1 MPGEAMSE
9 EEMQRQLHATS
20 VRLVQ
25 CGERG
30 FPFLMGTLQ
39 GFVGLLFGLQIV
51 THAMGYSS
59 GGFVESCTSLLPDH
73 TFSGVDFFP
82 QSGAPPYKVNAI
94 AGEGESIIGFMVD
107 VRKSEN
113 VPAMGSFVEFGPGS
127 TGLTCNGIQD
137 SAVTQNSNVPKTFV
151 QVKWQ
156 AQENGSS
163 SFFLRATFVDK
174 FTIFWSPVDVTI
186 QTPATTTPSTT
197 TLTSEQSTEQP
208 TTEQPTT
215 EQQTTELPNTD
226 QPSTE
231 QPTTGQTITEQTSTD
246 QPSTEQPTTEQP
258 ITEQTSTEQPSTTLG
273 TQSTTILVTQPSTIQ
288 LTTTLGTNPSTTQ
301 GSTPAPEGPSSTPDL
316 GLSRLYQAQASLIC
330 SLTINGH
337 GFLQPPTMKLI
348 RILQWTLSLAAETIS
363 LTLLCIWD
371 SGYVPPIALVSVV
384 LFTSLLGYCLL
395 IASLAIGPS
404 HELKKIHDVVSKV
417 VTILH
422 EVLLLA
428 AIFLCLWKIEESD
441 VMKICCDSL
450 LLLGAMAGYAA
461 WRFLFILI
469 FLLIIFL
476 FKTTMA
482 QRNRRGNDYTDSRC
496 RKSTVIIF
504 NLGNIAFAIALIVLM
519 FPCF

>member
-94 AGEGESIIGFMVD
+94 AGEGESIIVSLGGTSPDARRFTGFMVD

-226 QPSTE
+226 QPS
-231 QPTTGQTITEQTSTD
+231 
-246 QPSTEQPTTEQP
+246 
-258 ITEQTSTEQPSTTLG
+258 
-273 TQSTTILVTQPSTIQ
+273 
-288 LTTTLGTNPSTTQ
+288 
-301 GSTPAPEGPSSTPDL
+301 STPAPEGPSSTPDL

>member
-1 MPGEAMSE
+1 
-9 EEMQRQLHATS
+9 
-20 VRLVQ
+20 
-25 CGERG
+25 
-30 FPFLMGTLQ
+30 MGTLQ
-39 GFVGLLFGLQIV
+39 GFVGLLCGLQIV
-51 THAMGYSS
+51 THAMGFSS

-73 TFSGVDFFP
+73 SFGGVDISP

-94 AGEGESIIGFMVD
+94 AGEGESIIVRLGSTSPDARRFTGFMVD

-113 VPAMGSFVEFGPGS
+113 VPAKGSFVEFGPGS
-127 TGLTCNGIQD
+127 TGLKCDGIQD
-137 SAVTQNSNVPKTFV
+137 SAVTQKSNVQKTFV

-163 SFFLRATFVDK
+163 SFFLRATFVDN
-174 FTIFWSPVDVTI
+174 FSMFWSPVNVTI

-231 QPTTGQTITEQTSTD
+231 QPTTGQTITEQTS
-246 QPSTEQPTTEQP
+246 
-258 ITEQTSTEQPSTTLG
+258 
-273 TQSTTILVTQPSTIQ
+273 
-288 LTTTLGTNPSTTQ
+288 
-301 GSTPAPEGPSSTPDL
+301 STPAPEGPSSTPDL
-316 GLSRLYQAQASLIC
+316 GQPSDNGLSRLYLAEASLIC
-330 SLTINGH
+330 SLTINGN
-337 GFLQPPTMKLI
+337 GFLQPPTMKLF

-371 SGYVPPIALVSVV
+371 SGYIPPIALVSVV

-404 HELKKIHDVVSKV
+404 HELKKIHDGVSKV

-469 FLLIIFL
+469 FLFIIFL

-482 QRNRRGNDYTDSRC
+482 QRNRRGLSIQSYFCAFNVTHSTRENQLNLLCHILFVAGNDYTDSRC

>member
-1 MPGEAMSE
+1 
-9 EEMQRQLHATS
+9 
-20 VRLVQ
+20 
-25 CGERG
+25 
-30 FPFLMGTLQ
+30 MGTLQ
-39 GFVGLLFGLQIV
+39 GFVGLLCGLQIV
-51 THAMGYSS
+51 THAMGFSS

-73 TFSGVDFFP
+73 SFGGVDISP

-94 AGEGESIIGFMVD
+94 AGEGESIIVRLGSTSPDARRFTGFMVD

-113 VPAMGSFVEFGPGS
+113 VPAKGSFVEFGPGS
-127 TGLTCNGIQD
+127 TGLKCDGIQD
-137 SAVTQNSNVPKTFV
+137 SAVTQKSNVQKTFV

-163 SFFLRATFVDK
+163 SFFLRATFVDN
-174 FTIFWSPVDVTI
+174 FSMFWSPVNVTI

-246 QPSTEQPTTEQP
+246 QPSTEQP

-273 TQSTTILVTQPSTIQ
+273 TQSTILATQPSTIQ
-288 LTTTLGTNPSTTQ
+288 LTTTLGTNPSATQ

-316 GLSRLYQAQASLIC
+316 GQPSDNGLSRLYLAEASLIC
-330 SLTINGH
+330 SLTINGN
-337 GFLQPPTMKLI
+337 GFLQPPTMKLF

-371 SGYVPPIALVSVV
+371 SGYIPPIALVSVV

-404 HELKKIHDVVSKV
+404 HELKKIHDGVSKV

-469 FLLIIFL
+469 FLFIIFL

>member
-94 AGEGESIIGFMVD
+94 AGEGESIIVSLGGTSPDARRFTGFMVD

-231 QPTTGQTITEQTSTD
+231 QPTTGQTITEQTS
-246 QPSTEQPTTEQP
+246 
-258 ITEQTSTEQPSTTLG
+258 
-273 TQSTTILVTQPSTIQ
+273 
-288 LTTTLGTNPSTTQ
+288 
-301 GSTPAPEGPSSTPDL
+301 STPAPEGPSSTPDL

>member
-1 MPGEAMSE
+1 
-9 EEMQRQLHATS
+9 
-20 VRLVQ
+20 
-25 CGERG
+25 
-30 FPFLMGTLQ
+30 MGTLQ

-51 THAMGYSS
+51 THAMGFSS
-59 GGFVESCTSLLPDH
+59 GGFDQSCTSLLPDH
-73 TFSGVDFFP
+73 SFNGVGFSP
-82 QSGAPPYKVNAI
+82 QSGEPPYKVNAT
-94 AGEGESIIGFMVD
+94 AGEGESIIVSLGGTSPDARRFTGFMVD
-107 VRKSEN
+107 VWKSEN
-113 VPAMGSFVEFGPGS
+113 VPARGSFVEFGHGS

-137 SAVTQNSNVPKTFV
+137 SAVTQNSNIPKLFV
-151 QVKWQ
+151 KFKWQ

-174 FTIFWSPVDVTI
+174 FTVFWRPVKVTI

-208 TTEQPTT
+208 TTEQ
-215 EQQTTELPNTD
+215 QTTELP
-226 QPSTE
+226 
-231 QPTTGQTITEQTSTD
+231 STD
-246 QPSTEQPTTEQP
+246 QPSTEQPTTEQTSTEQP
-258 ITEQTSTEQPSTTLG
+258 TTEQTSTEQPSTEQTSTEQPTTEQTSTEQPSTEQTSTEQPSTEQTSTTLG
-273 TQSTTILVTQPSTIQ
+273 TQSTTILATQPSTIQ

-301 GSTPAPEGPSSTPDL
+301 GSRPAPEGPSSTPDL
-316 GLSRLYQAQASLIC
+316 GQPSDNRLSMLYQAEASLIC
-330 SLTINGH
+330 SITINGH
-337 GFLQPPTMKLI
+337 GFLQPPTMK
-348 RILQWTLSLAAETIS
+348 
-363 LTLLCIWD
+363 
-371 SGYVPPIALVSVV
+371 VPPIALVSVV

-404 HELKKIHDVVSKV
+404 HELKKIHDAVSKV

-428 AIFLCLWKIEESD
+428 AIFLCLWKIEES

>member
-94 AGEGESIIGFMVD
+94 AGEGESIIVSLGGTSPDARRFTGFMVD

-197 TLTSEQSTEQP
+197 TLTSEQS
-208 TTEQPTT
+208 
-215 EQQTTELPNTD
+215 
-226 QPSTE
+226 
-231 QPTTGQTITEQTSTD
+231 
-246 QPSTEQPTTEQP
+246 
-258 ITEQTSTEQPSTTLG
+258 
-273 TQSTTILVTQPSTIQ
+273 
-288 LTTTLGTNPSTTQ
+288 
-301 GSTPAPEGPSSTPDL
+301 STPAPEGPSSTPDL

>member
-1 MPGEAMSE
+1 
-9 EEMQRQLHATS
+9 
-20 VRLVQ
+20 
-25 CGERG
+25 
-30 FPFLMGTLQ
+30 MGTLQ
-39 GFVGLLFGLQIV
+39 GFVGLLCGLQIV
-51 THAMGYSS
+51 THAMGFSS

-73 TFSGVDFFP
+73 SFGGVDISP

-94 AGEGESIIGFMVD
+94 AGEGESIIVRLGSTSPDARRFTGFMVD

-113 VPAMGSFVEFGPGS
+113 VPAKGSFVEFGPGS
-127 TGLTCNGIQD
+127 TGLKCDGIQD
-137 SAVTQNSNVPKTFV
+137 SAVTQKSNVQKTFV

-163 SFFLRATFVDK
+163 SFFLRATFVDN
-174 FTIFWSPVDVTI
+174 FSMFWSPVNVTI

-197 TLTSEQSTEQP
+197 TLTSEQS
-208 TTEQPTT
+208 
-215 EQQTTELPNTD
+215 
-226 QPSTE
+226 
-231 QPTTGQTITEQTSTD
+231 
-246 QPSTEQPTTEQP
+246 
-258 ITEQTSTEQPSTTLG
+258 
-273 TQSTTILVTQPSTIQ
+273 
-288 LTTTLGTNPSTTQ
+288 
-301 GSTPAPEGPSSTPDL
+301 STPAPEGPSSTPDL
-316 GLSRLYQAQASLIC
+316 GQPSDNGLSRLYLAEASLIC
-330 SLTINGH
+330 SLTINGN
-337 GFLQPPTMKLI
+337 GFLQPPTMKLF

-371 SGYVPPIALVSVV
+371 SGYIPPIALVSVV

-404 HELKKIHDVVSKV
+404 HELKKIHDGVSKV

-469 FLLIIFL
+469 FLFIIFL

-482 QRNRRGNDYTDSRC
+482 QRNRRGLSIQSYFCAFNVTHSTRENQLNLLCHILFVAGNDYTDSRC